1 MILAAAASATV
12 VGGNREACC
21 TTQEA
26 PEGSFRIEEG
36 FVVLDTGKVPSLGR
50 KGGAAKVIDIDR
62 GVNLIVVEPE
72 KGRFAA
78 LERSCTHGGAQVVYN
93 GLNRTVQ
100 CTSWGHSEF
109 ALDGR
114 ILGGSAKKP
123 LPVHEVSLE
132 GKLLR
137 IRLETKA

>member
-1 MILAAAASATV
+1 MLASAASLA
-12 VGGNREACC
+12 GAQPLCC
-21 TTQEA
+21 TTPEA
-26 PEGSFRIEEG
+26 PPGSFRIEGEEI
-36 FVVLDTGKVPSLGR
+36 LLEIAKVPSLGR
-50 KGGAAKVIDIDR
+50 KGGAAKVIDIEE

-72 KGRFAA
+72 EGRFAA

-114 ILGGSAKKP
+114 VLGGSAKQP
-123 LPVHEVSLE
+123 LPAHSVRVERGV
-132 GKLLR
+132 LR
-137 IRLETKA
+137 IRRQVQA